1 METILS
7 QTRVI
12 LFQLGFLPIVIVTT
26 ILTLYIFWK
35 SSLDTEKNANSVFDG
50 FLFSSILMVIWGRIT
65 YILTN
70 PIDYQGLIWS
80 FIPYERYPDGLYIFR
95 LLPWRYLRIWDG
107 EFLFTGLFIGF
118 IIGASLFILLY
129 KRWRWREM
137 MGTVIFSSA
146 LYLGILLLVSGFLV
160 ESNDIFKQGVT
171 ILSLVLISRIV
182 LKLLTKSLKE
192 RAYKTWES
200 LSFYLTF
207 FFSVLL
213 SIYIPSSLLSSEITY
228 WDRVNLYVFIVFS
241 IVSHLIFVI
250 DVFRKN
256 VKIKTEYR
264 TRSVSIS
271 ANQPIKI

>member
-7 QTRVI
+7 QTRAI

-26 ILTLYIFWK
+26 ILTLYLFWK
-35 SSLDTEKNANSVFDG
+35 SSLDTDKNSNSVFDG
-50 FLFSSILMVIWGRIT
+50 FFFSSIIMVIWGRIT
-65 YILTN
+65 YILTS

-80 FIPYERYPDGLYIFR
+80 FIPYERYSDGIYIFR

-107 EFLFTGLFIGF
+107 EFLFTGLFVGF
-118 IIGASLFILLY
+118 NIGAALFILLY

-160 ESNDIFKQGVT
+160 ESSDIFKQGVT
-171 ILSLVLISRIV
+171 ILFLVIISRTI
-182 LKLLTKSLKE
+182 LQLLTKSLKN

-200 LSFYLTF
+200 LTFFLTF
-207 FFSVLL
+207 FFSMLI
-213 SIYIPSSLLSSEITY
+213 SIYIPLSLFSSEITY
-228 WDRVNLYVFIVFS
+228 WDRVNLYIFIVFTL
-241 IVSHLIFVI
+241 ISHIIFII

-256 VKIKTEYR
+256 VTIKTEYR